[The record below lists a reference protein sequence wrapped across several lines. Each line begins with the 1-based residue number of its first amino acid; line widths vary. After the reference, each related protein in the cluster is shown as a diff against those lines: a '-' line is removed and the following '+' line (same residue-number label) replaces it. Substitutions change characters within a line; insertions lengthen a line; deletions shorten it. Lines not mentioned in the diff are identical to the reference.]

1 MDLGKRIYELR
12 KEKNLSQGELAEML
26 DVSRQSISKWETNA
40 SVPELDKLIKMS
52 EIFGISLDSLV
63 KGTEES
69 EQQVKKTPPEA
80 EVIYSE
86 KSQTQKIVGAI
97 LLSVGLLAFLVLTAL
112 GGLFGGLLFSS
123 PFITCG
129 IICLVF
135 KKRVLLWCAWDVFF
149 LFDAYLAYATGISR
163 GSVLLTMQWTEQ
175 MNFARLYTAWASLI
189 CLIFLIIATLI
200 SFRKYVFKPNKKK
213 VIIIG
218 SLILFTIFLMVYTQ
232 LYGESISRALE
243 DREYLS
249 MALTMGFFRF
259 ISFINGWAKIS
270 SFVTVLVTAVGY
282 LRFRK
287 LKQI

>member
-1 MDLGKRIYELR
+1 MDLGKRIYDLR

-40 SVPELDKLIKMS
+40 SVPELDKLLKMS
-52 EIFGISLDSLV
+52 EIFDISLDSLI
-63 KGTEES
+63 KGTEET
-69 EQQVKKTPPEA
+69 EQQVKKSPTDA
-80 EVIYSE
+80 EVIFRE

-97 LLSVGLLAFLVLTAL
+97 LLSVGLLAFLILTAL
-112 GGLFGGLLFSS
+112 GGLLGGLLFSS

-149 LFDAYLAYATGISR
+149 LIDAYITYATGISR
-163 GSVLLTMQWTEQ
+163 GSVFLTLQWTEQ
-175 MNFARLYTAWASLI
+175 MNFARLYTAWVSLI

-200 SFRKYVFKPNKKK
+200 SFRKYVLRPNKKNL
-213 VIIIG
+213 IIMG
-218 SLILFTIFLMVYTQ
+218 SLILFTVFLMVFTQ

-249 MALTMGFFRF
+249 MATTMGFFRF
-259 ISFINGWAKIS
+259 ISFITEWAKIS
-270 SFVTVLVTAVGY
+270 SLVTILVSAMGY

-287 LKQI
+287 HK